1 LVHHY
6 FHDIQFCSFGQF
18 QVPEIQEVSTEKYI
32 NPEYPQNN
40 CERDRKRKK
49 KRKKSK
55 RSKEKYGS
63 KRDKNKST
71 ELINENERNVS
82 NYTEPEIDRINIFL
96 SGNFLYF

>member
-1 LVHHY
+1 LAIALSVVLRFTNSDY
-6 FHDIQFCSFGQF
+6 LFG
-18 QVPEIQEVSTEKYI
+18 ILKLLL
-32 NPEYPQNN
+32 QNN

-49 KRKKSK
+49 KRKKYK

-82 NYTEPEIDRINIFL
+82 NYTEPEIDGILITSL
-96 SGNFLYF
+96 VS

>member
-1 LVHHY
+1 MCVRGIL
-6 FHDIQFCSFGQF
+6 
-18 QVPEIQEVSTEKYI
+18 ETSTEKYI
-32 NPEYPQNN
+32 NLEYPQNN

-49 KRKKSK
+49 KRKKYK

-82 NYTEPEIDRINIFL
+82 NYTEPEIDVEYFIFIGVRVTR
-96 SGNFLYF
+96 S